1 MSPDFVSKKLLNLI
15 NKQVQRS
22 LSAFRQIL
30 TKYWGY
36 GAFRPLQEEII
47 QSVDQGKDTLGL
59 MPTGGGK
66 SVTYQVYSLSKP
78 GICLVI
84 TPLIALMKDQVENLN
99 QRGIKALAIYSG
111 MTAQEIKIAM
121 DHAAWGDYKFLYL
134 SPERIATERFRE
146 RITQLDVNL
155 IAVDEAHCISQWGYD
170 FRPSYLRIAELRDLL
185 PDVPV
190 LAVTATATEK
200 VIDDIQEQLK
210 FKRKNV
216 LRTSYYRSNLV
227 YLVRNE
233 EDKVNYLV
241 KAVQKAKGTGIV
253 YVKSRKL
260 TREISDL
267 LRKNGVSADFYHA
280 GLPYKIRSAKQ
291 EAWKSGKCRVIVSTN
306 AFGMGIDKADVRF
319 VIHLEAPDSV
329 EAYFQEAGRAGRDGK
344 PAWSVLLYNNSDKV
358 KLERNVVKE
367 FPELD
372 VIKRIY
378 EAICN
383 FYQLAVG
390 FGKDQ
395 SFEFSMGAFASSFS
409 FQITAVYNSLK
420 ILQREGYLE
429 LTDELDNP
437 SKVYFQVDRDDLY
450 KFQVANAEFDGFIKL
465 LLRSYTGLF
474 TNYVSIDEELMA
486 KRANVSLDLV
496 YQFLTRLRTQRVIDY
511 IPQKKTP
518 FIIFVK
524 ERIDLDRLKISK
536 ENYEDRKRDYIRRI
550 DAVVHYASSGHK
562 CRSQLL
568 LQYFGETESVRCG
581 KCDVCME
588 RNELNVSKYE
598 FDTLGEQIK
607 KALLEPCFYEEL
619 LAKIEG
625 KSDNVVKVV
634 RWLLENEKIVYR
646 VDNRMEWRK

>member
-1 MSPDFVSKKLLNLI
+1 MNEFT
-15 NKQVQRS
+15 
-22 LSAFRQIL
+22 QIL
-30 TKYWGY
+30 TRYWGY
-36 GAFRPLQEEII
+36 AAFRPLQEEII
-47 QSVDQGKDTLGL
+47 RSVAQGKDTLGL

-78 GICLVI
+78 GLCLVI

-111 MTAQEIKIAM
+111 MSSQEIKIAL
-121 DHAAWGDYKFLYL
+121 DNAAWGDYKFLYL

-146 RITQLDVNL
+146 KIHQLDVNL

-170 FRPSYLRIAELRDLL
+170 FRPSYLKIAELRELL
-185 PDVPV
+185 PDIPV
-190 LAVTATATEK
+190 LAVTATATSR
-200 VIDDIQEQLK
+200 VIDDIQEQLR
-210 FKRKNV
+210 FRTKNV
-216 LRTSYYRSNLV
+216 LRTSYFRSNLV
-227 YLVRNE
+227 YLVRHE
-233 EDKVNYLV
+233 EDKLNYLLRS
-241 KAVQKAKGTGIV
+241 VQKVKGTGIV
-253 YVKSRKL
+253 YVKSRKQ

-267 LRKNGVSADFYHA
+267 LRKNKISADYYHA
-280 GLPYKIRSAKQ
+280 GLPTNIRSKKQ
-291 EAWKSGKCRVIVSTN
+291 ESWKNGSCRVIVSTN

-344 PAWSVLLYNNSDKV
+344 TAWSVLLYNNSDKTRLQ
-358 KLERNVVKE
+358 KNVDKS
-367 FPELD
+367 FPEPD

-390 FGKDQ
+390 FGKNQ
-395 SFEFSMGAFASSFS
+395 SFEFNMGTFASNFS

-420 ILQREGYLE
+420 ILQREAYLE

-474 TNYVSIDEELMA
+474 TNYVAIDEALMA
-486 KRANVSLDLV
+486 KRANVSTELV
-496 YQFLTRLRTQRVIDY
+496 VEYLKRLRTQKIIDY
-511 IPQKKTP
+511 IPRKKTP
-518 FIIFVK
+518 YLIFTK
-524 ERIDLDRLKISK
+524 ERIELDRLRITK
-536 ENYEDRKRDYIRRI
+536 ENYSDRKRDYLDRV
-550 DAVVHYASSGHK
+550 DAVIHYASSGHK

-568 LQYFGETESVRCG
+568 LQYFGEAESVRCG
-581 KCDVCME
+581 KCDVCLE

-598 FDTLGEQIK
+598 FDTISEQIK
-607 KALLEPCFYEEL
+607 KVLLEPCFYEEL
-619 LAKIEG
+619 LSQIDG
-625 KSDNVVKVV
+625 KSENVVKIV
-634 RWLLENEKIVYR
+634 RWLLENEKIIYR
-646 VDNRMEWRK
+646 VDNRMEWNRMKGK

>member
-1 MSPDFVSKKLLNLI
+1 MRQFT
-15 NKQVQRS
+15 
-22 LSAFRQIL
+22 QIL

-36 GAFRPLQEEII
+36 VAFRPLQEEII
-47 QSVDQGKDTLGL
+47 RSVDQGKDTLGL

-111 MTAQEIKIAM
+111 MSSQEIRIAM
-121 DHAAWGDYKFLYL
+121 DNAVWGDYKFLYL

-146 RITQLDVNL
+146 RVGKLDVNL

-185 PDVPV
+185 PNVPV
-190 LAVTATATEK
+190 LAVTATATPQ

-210 FKRKNV
+210 FRKKNV

-241 KAVQKAKGTGIV
+241 RAVQKAKGTGIV

-267 LRKNGVSADFYHA
+267 LRKNDVSADYYHA
-280 GLPYKIRSAKQ
+280 GLPSKIRSAKQ
-291 EAWKSGKCRVIVSTN
+291 EAWKNGKCRVIVSTN

-344 PAWSVLLYNNSDKV
+344 PAWSVLLYNNSDRV
-358 KLERNVVKE
+358 RLERNVVKE
-367 FPELD
+367 FPEPD

-395 SFEFSMGAFASSFS
+395 SFEFSMASFASSFS

-450 KFQVANAEFDGFIKL
+450 KFQVANASFDGFIKL

-474 TNYVSIDEELMA
+474 TNYVSVDEELLA
-486 KRANVSLDLV
+486 KRANVHPDLV
-496 YQFLTRLRTQRVIDY
+496 YEYLTRLRTQKIIDY

-518 FIIFVK
+518 FVIFTR
-524 ERIDLDRLKISK
+524 ERIDLDRLKISR
-536 ENYEDRKRDYIRRI
+536 ENYDDRKRDYIRRI

-581 KCDVCME
+581 KCDVCLE

-598 FDTLGEQIK
+598 FDSLCEQIK
-607 KALLEPCFYEEL
+607 KVLIEPCFYEEL
-619 LAKIEG
+619 LAQITG
-625 KSDNVVKVV
+625 KAENTVKVV

-646 VDNRMEWRK
+646 VDNRMEWRKG

>member
-1 MSPDFVSKKLLNLI
+1 MSEFK
-15 NKQVQRS
+15 
-22 LSAFRQIL
+22 QIL

-36 GAFRPLQEEII
+36 AAFRPIQEEII
-47 QSVDQGKDTLGL
+47 QSVSEGKDTLGL

-111 MTAQEIKIAM
+111 MNNQEIKIAM
-121 DHAAWGDYKFLYL
+121 DHAAWGNYKFLYL
-134 SPERIATERFRE
+134 SPERTATERFRE
-146 RITQLDVNL
+146 RIGQFDVNL

-170 FRPSYLRIAELRDLL
+170 FRPSYLRIAELRELL
-185 PDVPV
+185 PNVPV
-190 LAVTATATEK
+190 LAVTATATPR
-200 VIDDIQEQLK
+200 VVDDIQDQLK
-210 FKRKNV
+210 FSKKNV
-216 LRTSYYRSNLV
+216 IRTSYYRSNLI

-260 TREISDL
+260 AREISEL
-267 LRKNGVSADFYHA
+267 LRKNQILSDYYHA
-280 GLPYKIRSAKQ
+280 GLNSKVRSARQ
-291 EAWKSGKCRVIVSTN
+291 EAWMNGKCRVIVSTN
-306 AFGMGIDKADVRF
+306 AFGMGIDKSDVRF

-329 EAYFQEAGRAGRDGK
+329 EAYFQEAGRGGRDGK
-344 PAWSVLLYNNSDKV
+344 TAWSVLLYNNSDKIRLQ
-358 KLERNVVKE
+358 KNVDKS
-367 FPELD
+367 FPEPE

-395 SFEFSMGAFASSFS
+395 SFEFSMASFASSFS

-429 LTDELDNP
+429 LTDELDHP

-474 TNYVSIDEELMA
+474 TNYVAVDEQLLAQRASISSE
-486 KRANVSLDLV
+486 LV
-496 YQFLTRLRTQRVIDY
+496 YQFLSKLRVQKVIDY

-518 FIIFVK
+518 FIIFTK
-524 ERIDLDRLKISK
+524 ERIDVDRLKITK
-536 ENYEDRKRDYIRRI
+536 ENYTDRKRDYMQRI
-550 DAVVHYASSGHK
+550 DAMIHYASSGHK

-598 FDTLGEQIK
+598 FDTISEQIK
-607 KALLEPCFYEEL
+607 KLLLEPRFYEEL
-619 LAKIEG
+619 LAHIEG
-625 KSDNVVKVV
+625 KRENAVKVV
-634 RWLLENEKIVYR
+634 RWLLENEKIIYR
-646 VDNRMEWRK
+646 VDNRMEWQKG

>member
-1 MSPDFVSKKLLNLI
+1 MSN
-15 NKQVQRS
+15 QVNQ
-22 LSAFRQIL
+22 FTQIL

-36 GAFRPLQEEII
+36 ASFRPLQEEII
-47 QSVDQGKDTLGL
+47 RSVDQGKDTLGL

-84 TPLIALMKDQVENLN
+84 TPLIALMRDQVENLN

-111 MTAQEIKIAM
+111 MSSQEIKIAM
-121 DHAAWGDYKFLYL
+121 DNAVWGDYKFLYL

-146 RITQLDVNL
+146 RINKLDVNL

-190 LAVTATATEK
+190 LAVTATATSQ

-210 FKRKNV
+210 FRKKNV

-241 KAVQKAKGTGIV
+241 RAVQKAKGTGIV

-267 LRKNGVSADFYHA
+267 LRKNDVSADYYHA
-280 GLPYKIRSAKQ
+280 GLTSSVRSAKQ
-291 EAWKSGKCRVIVSTN
+291 EAWKNGKCRVIVSTN
-306 AFGMGIDKADVRF
+306 AFGMGIDKSDVRF

-344 PAWSVLLYNNSDKV
+344 PAWSVLLYNNADKV
-358 KLERNVVKE
+358 RLERNVDKE
-367 FPELD
+367 FPEPD
-372 VIKRIY
+372 VIRRVY
-378 EAICN
+378 EAVCN
-383 FYQLAVG
+383 FFQIAVG
-390 FGKDQ
+390 SGKDQ
-395 SFEFSMGAFASSFS
+395 SFEFSMATFASNFS
-409 FQITAVYNSLK
+409 MQITAVYNSLK

-437 SKVYFQVDRDDLY
+437 SKVYFMVDRDDLY
-450 KFQVANAEFDGFIKL
+450 KFQVANASFDGFIKL

-474 TNYVSIDEELMA
+474 TNYVAIDEELLA
-486 KRANVSLDLV
+486 KRANVNPDLV
-496 YQFLTRLRTQRVIDY
+496 YEYLIRLRTQKIIDY
-511 IPQKKTP
+511 IPQKKAP
-518 FIIFVK
+518 YIIFTK
-524 ERIDLDRLKISK
+524 ERIHPDRLKITR
-536 ENYEDRKRDYIRRI
+536 ENYDDRKLEYIRRV
-550 DAVVHYASSGHK
+550 DAVVHYVSSNHK

-588 RNELNVSKYE
+588 RNELNLSKYE
-598 FDTLGEQIK
+598 FDVLCEQIK
-607 KALLEPCFYEEL
+607 KGLLEPCFYEEL
-619 LAKIEG
+619 LNRIEG
-625 KSDNVVKVV
+625 KPENAVKVV

-646 VDNRMEWRK
+646 VDNRMEWRKG

>member
-1 MSPDFVSKKLLNLI
+1 MNEFN
-15 NKQVQRS
+15 
-22 LSAFRQIL
+22 QIL

-36 GAFRPLQEEII
+36 PEFRPLQEEII
-47 QSVDQGKDTLGL
+47 QSVAKGKDTLGL

-66 SVTYQVYSLSKP
+66 SVTYQVYSLSRP

-84 TPLIALMKDQVENLN
+84 TPLIALMKDQVENLK

-111 MTAQEIKIAM
+111 MTSMEIKIAL
-121 DHAAWGDYKFLYL
+121 DNAAWGSYKFLYL

-146 RITQLDVNL
+146 KIHQLDVNL

-170 FRPSYLRIAELRDLL
+170 FRPSYLKIAELRDLL

-190 LAVTATATEK
+190 LAVTATATSQ
-200 VIDDIQEQLK
+200 VIEDIQEQLK
-210 FKRKNV
+210 FKTKNV

-233 EDKVNYLV
+233 EDKVNYLLR
-241 KAVQKAKGTGIV
+241 AVQKAKGTGIV
-253 YVKSRKL
+253 YVKSRKQ

-267 LRKNGVSADFYHA
+267 LRKNKVSADFYHA
-280 GLPYKIRSAKQ
+280 GLSSKIRSTKQ
-291 EAWKSGKCRVIVSTN
+291 EAWKSGNCRVIVSTN

-344 PAWSVLLYNNSDKV
+344 QAWSVLLYNNSDKIRLQ
-358 KLERNVVKE
+358 KNVSKS
-367 FPELD
+367 FPEPD

-378 EAICN
+378 EAVCN
-383 FYQLAVG
+383 FYQIAVG
-390 FGKDQ
+390 FGKNQ
-395 SFEFSMGAFASSFS
+395 SFEFNLGTFASKFS

-420 ILQREGYLE
+420 ILQREAYLE

-474 TNYVSIDEELMA
+474 TNYVAIDEQLMA
-486 KRANVSLDLV
+486 KRASVDPELV
-496 YQFLTRLRTQRVIDY
+496 HQYLIRLRTQKVIDY

-518 FIIFVK
+518 YLIFTR
-524 ERIDLDRLKISK
+524 ERVAPERMKITK
-536 ENYEDRKRDYIRRI
+536 ENYTDRKNDYLKRV
-550 DAVVHYASSGHK
+550 DAVIHYASSGHK
-562 CRSQLL
+562 CRSQQL

-581 KCDVCME
+581 KCDACME

-598 FDTLGEQIK
+598 FDKITEQIK
-607 KALLEPCFYEEL
+607 KILLEPCFYEQL
-619 LAKIEG
+619 LMRLEGETEHAVKII
-625 KSDNVVKVV
+625 
-634 RWLLENEKIVYR
+634 RWLLENEKIIYR
-646 VDNRMEWRK
+646 VDNRMEWSRIKEK

>member
-1 MSPDFVSKKLLNLI
+1 MSEFT
-15 NKQVQRS
+15 
-22 LSAFRQIL
+22 QIL

-36 GAFRPLQEEII
+36 AAFRPLQEEII
-47 QSVDQGKDTLGL
+47 ESVASGKDTLGL

-99 QRGIKALAIYSG
+99 ERGIKALAIYSG
-111 MTAQEIKIAM
+111 MSAQEIKIAM
-121 DHAAWGDYKFLYL
+121 DHAAWGNYKFLYL
-134 SPERIATERFRE
+134 SPERISTERFKE
-146 RITQLDVNL
+146 RINQLDVNL

-170 FRPSYLRIAELRDLL
+170 FRPSYIKIAELRDLL

-190 LAVTATATEK
+190 LAVTATATAQ

-210 FKRKNV
+210 FKTKNV
-216 LRTSYYRSNLV
+216 LRTSYYRSNLI

-253 YVKSRKL
+253 YVRSRKQ

-267 LRKNGVSADFYHA
+267 FKKNKISADYYHA
-280 GLPYKIRSAKQ
+280 GLSSKVRSERQ
-291 EAWKSGKCRVIVSTN
+291 ENWKSGRCRVIVSTN

-319 VIHLEAPDSV
+319 VIHLETPDSV
-329 EAYFQEAGRAGRDGK
+329 EAYFQEAGRGGRDGK
-344 PAWSVLLYNNSDKV
+344 TAYSVLLFNNSDKL
-358 KLERNVVKE
+358 KLQKNVAKS
-367 FPELD
+367 FPEPD
-372 VIKRIY
+372 VIRRIY

-383 FYQLAVG
+383 FFQVAVG

-395 SFEFSMGAFASSFS
+395 IFEFSMGMFASKFS
-409 FQITAVYNSLK
+409 LQITEVYNSLK

-437 SKVYFQVDRDDLY
+437 SKVYFQVNRDDLY
-450 KFQVANAEFDGFIKL
+450 KFQVANSDFDGFVKL

-474 TNYVSIDEELMA
+474 TNYVSIDEQLLA
-486 KRANVSLDLV
+486 KRANISHELV
-496 YQFLTRLRTQRVIDY
+496 YQFLTRLRTQKVIDY

-518 FIIFVK
+518 FIIFAK
-524 ERIDLDRLKISK
+524 ERIDSERIKISK
-536 ENYEDRKRDYIRRI
+536 ENYEDRKRDYLNRI
-550 DAVVHYASSGHK
+550 EAMIHYASSGHK

-581 KCDVCME
+581 KCDVCMA

-598 FDTLGEQIK
+598 FDNISEQIK
-607 KALLEPCFYEEL
+607 KVMLEPRFYEEL
-619 LAKIEG
+619 LTRIDGNA
-625 KSDNVVKVV
+625 DNVVKIV

-646 VDNRMEWRK
+646 VDNRMEWRKG

>member
-1 MSPDFVSKKLLNLI
+1 MNQFT
-15 NKQVQRS
+15 
-22 LSAFRQIL
+22 QIL

-36 GAFRPLQEEII
+36 ASFRPLQEEII
-47 QSVDQGKDTLGL
+47 RSVDQGKDTLGL

-84 TPLIALMKDQVENLN
+84 TPLIALMRDQVENLN

-111 MTAQEIKIAM
+111 MSSQEIKIAM
-121 DHAAWGDYKFLYL
+121 DNAVWGDYKFLYL
-134 SPERIATERFRE
+134 SPERIATDRFRE
-146 RITQLDVNL
+146 RINKLDVNL

-190 LAVTATATEK
+190 LAVTATATPQ
-200 VIDDIQEQLK
+200 VIDDIQEQLR
-210 FKRKNV
+210 FRKKNA

-233 EDKVNYLV
+233 EDKVNYLIR
-241 KAVQKAKGTGIV
+241 AVQKAKGTGIV

-267 LRKNGVSADFYHA
+267 LRKNDVSADYYHA
-280 GLPYKIRSAKQ
+280 GLSSKIRSVKQ
-291 EAWKSGKCRVIVSTN
+291 EEWKNGKCRVIVSTN
-306 AFGMGIDKADVRF
+306 AFGMGIDKSDVRF

-344 PAWSVLLYNNSDKV
+344 PAWSVLLYNNGDKV
-358 KLERNVVKE
+358 RLERNVDKE
-367 FPELD
+367 FPEPD
-372 VIKRIY
+372 VIRRVY

-383 FYQLAVG
+383 FFQIAVG
-390 FGKDQ
+390 SGKDQ
-395 SFEFSMGAFASSFS
+395 SLEFSMATFASNFS
-409 FQITAVYNSLK
+409 MQITEVYNSLK

-437 SKVYFQVDRDDLY
+437 SKVYFMVDRDDLY
-450 KFQVANAEFDGFIKL
+450 KFQVANAGFDGFIKL

-474 TNYVSIDEELMA
+474 TNYVSIDEDLLA
-486 KRANVSLDLV
+486 KRACVKPELV
-496 YQFLTRLRTQRVIDY
+496 YEYLVRLRTQKIIDY
-511 IPQKKTP
+511 IPQKRAP
-518 FIIFVK
+518 YIIFTK
-524 ERIDLDRLKISK
+524 ERVHPDRLKITR
-536 ENYEDRKRDYIRRI
+536 ENYDDRKRDYIKRI
-550 DAVVHYASSGHK
+550 DAVIHYVSSGHK

-588 RNELNVSKYE
+588 RNELNLSKYE
-598 FDTLGEQIK
+598 FDVLCEQIK
-607 KALLEPCFYEEL
+607 KGLLEPCFYEEL
-619 LAKIEG
+619 LNRIEG
-625 KSDNVVKVV
+625 KPENAVKVV

-646 VDNRMEWRK
+646 VDNRMEWRKG

>member
-1 MSPDFVSKKLLNLI
+1 
-15 NKQVQRS
+15 
-22 LSAFRQIL
+22 LSEFKQIL

-36 GAFRPLQEEII
+36 AAFRPIQEEII
-47 QSVDQGKDTLGL
+47 QSVAQGRDTLGL

-111 MTAQEIKIAM
+111 MSNLEIKVAM
-121 DHAAWGDYKFLYL
+121 DHAAWGNYKFLYL

-146 RITQLDVNL
+146 RIGQFDVNL

-185 PDVPV
+185 PNVPV
-190 LAVTATATEK
+190 LAVTATATPR
-200 VIDDIQEQLK
+200 VVDDIQEQLK
-210 FKRKNV
+210 FSKKNV
-216 LRTSYYRSNLV
+216 IRTSYYRSNLI

-233 EDKVNYLV
+233 EDKINYLV

-260 TREISDL
+260 AREISEL
-267 LRKNGVSADFYHA
+267 LRKNQISADYYHA
-280 GLPYKIRSAKQ
+280 GLSSKIRSARQ
-291 EAWKSGKCRVIVSTN
+291 EAWMNGKCRVIVSTN
-306 AFGMGIDKADVRF
+306 AFGMGIDKSDVRF

-329 EAYFQEAGRAGRDGK
+329 EAYFQEAGRGGRDGK
-344 PAWSVLLYNNSDKV
+344 TAWSVLLYNNSDKIRLH
-358 KLERNVVKE
+358 KNVDKS
-367 FPELD
+367 FPEPE

-395 SFEFSMGAFASSFS
+395 SFEFSMASFASSFS
-409 FQITAVYNSLK
+409 FQITTVYNSLK

-429 LTDELDNP
+429 LTDDLDHP

-450 KFQVANAEFDGFIKL
+450 KFQVANVEFDGFIKL

-474 TNYVSIDEELMA
+474 TNYVAIDEQLMA
-486 KRANVSLDLV
+486 QRASISPELV
-496 YQFLTRLRTQRVIDY
+496 YQFLCKLRAQKVIDY

-518 FIIFVK
+518 FIIFTK
-524 ERIDLDRLKISK
+524 ERIDVDRLKITK
-536 ENYEDRKRDYIRRI
+536 ENYTDRKRDYMQRI
-550 DAVVHYASSGHK
+550 DSMIHYASSGHK

-598 FDTLGEQIK
+598 FDTISEQVK
-607 KALLEPCFYEEL
+607 KQLQEPCFYEEL
-619 LAKIEG
+619 IARIDGKPENAVKI
-625 KSDNVVKVV
+625 V

-646 VDNRMEWRK
+646 VDNRMEWQKG

>member
-1 MSPDFVSKKLLNLI
+1 
-15 NKQVQRS
+15 
-22 LSAFRQIL
+22 LSEFKQIL

-36 GAFRPLQEEII
+36 ASFRPLQEEII
-47 QSVDQGKDTLGL
+47 QSVDQGFDTLGL

-78 GICLVI
+78 GVCLVI

-99 QRGIKALAIYSG
+99 HRGIKALAIYSG
-111 MTAQEIKIAM
+111 MSSQEIKIAM
-121 DHAAWGDYKFLYL
+121 DNAVWGDYKFLYL
-134 SPERIATERFRE
+134 SPERIATDRFRE
-146 RITQLDVNL
+146 RVGQLDVNL

-185 PDVPV
+185 PNAPV
-190 LAVTATATEK
+190 LAVTATATSQ
-200 VIDDIQEQLK
+200 VIGDIQEQLK
-210 FKRKNV
+210 FKKKNT

-233 EDKVNYLV
+233 EDKINYLV
-241 KAVQKAKGTGIV
+241 KAVLKAKGTGIV

-260 TREISDL
+260 TREVSDL
-267 LRKNGVSADFYHA
+267 LQKNKISADYYHA
-280 GLPYKIRSAKQ
+280 GLTSKIRSAKQ
-291 EAWKSGKCRVIVSTN
+291 DAWKNGKCRVIVSTN

-344 PAWSVLLYNNSDKV
+344 TAWSVLLYNNSDKI
-358 KLERNVVKE
+358 KLERNVIKA
-367 FPELD
+367 FPEPD

-395 SFEFSMGAFASSFS
+395 SFEFSMASFASSFS
-409 FQITAVYNSLK
+409 LQITTVYNSLK

-450 KFQVANAEFDGFIKL
+450 KFQVANAGFDGFVKL

-474 TNYVSIDEELMA
+474 TNYVAIDEQLLS
-486 KRANVSLDLV
+486 KRANITPEMV
-496 YQFLTRLRTQRVIDY
+496 YEFLCKLRAQKVIDY

-518 FIIFVK
+518 FIIFAK
-524 ERIDLDRLKISK
+524 ERIDVERLKITK
-536 ENYEDRKRDYIRRI
+536 ENYTDRKRDYLQRI
-550 DAVVHYASSGHK
+550 EAMIHYAASGHK

-581 KCDVCME
+581 KCDVCLE
-588 RNELNVSKYE
+588 RNELNISKYE
-598 FDTLGEQIK
+598 FDTVSEQIK
-607 KALLEPCFYEEL
+607 KVLTVSCFYEEL
-619 LAKIEG
+619 LARIEG
-625 KSDNVVKVV
+625 KPENVVKII

>member
-1 MSPDFVSKKLLNLI
+1 MSQFT
-15 NKQVQRS
+15 
-22 LSAFRQIL
+22 QIL

-36 GAFRPLQEEII
+36 SAFRPLQEEII
-47 QSVDQGKDTLGL
+47 QSVASGNDTLGL

-111 MTAQEIKIAM
+111 MSPQEIKIAM
-121 DHAAWGDYKFLYL
+121 DNAVWGDYKFLYL

-146 RITQLDVNL
+146 RIGKLDVNL

-190 LAVTATATEK
+190 LAVTATATAQ
-200 VIDDIQEQLK
+200 VIDDIQDQLK
-210 FKRKNV
+210 FNKKNV
-216 LRTSYYRSNLV
+216 LKTSYYRSNLV

-267 LRKNGVSADFYHA
+267 LKKNGISADYYHA
-280 GLPYKIRSAKQ
+280 GLPSKIRSVKQ
-291 EAWKSGKCRVIVSTN
+291 EAWKGGRNRVIVSTN
-306 AFGMGIDKADVRF
+306 AFGMGIDKSDVRF

-344 PAWSVLLYNNSDKV
+344 TAWSVLLYNNSDKV

-367 FPELD
+367 FPEPD

-383 FYQLAVG
+383 FYQLAIG
-390 FGKDQ
+390 FGRNQ
-395 SFEFSMGAFASSFS
+395 SFEFSMASFASSFS
-409 FQITAVYNSLK
+409 FQITTVYSALK

-437 SKVYFQVDRDDLY
+437 SKVYFQVERDDLY
-450 KFQVANAEFDGFIKL
+450 KFQVANAGFDGFIKL

-474 TNYVSIDEELMA
+474 TNYVAIDEQLMA
-486 KRANVSLDLV
+486 KRANVSPDLV
-496 YQFLTRLRTQRVIDY
+496 YQFLTRLRSLKIIDY

-518 FIIFVK
+518 FVIFTR
-524 ERIDLDRLKISK
+524 ERIDPDRMKISK
-536 ENYEDRKRDYIRRI
+536 ENYEDRKLDYMRRI
-550 DAVVHYASSGHK
+550 DAVIHYASSGHK

-568 LQYFGETESVRCG
+568 LQYFGENESVRCG
-581 KCDVCME
+581 KCDVCLA

-598 FDTLGEQIK
+598 FDTISEQVK
-607 KALLEPCFYEEL
+607 KILTEPCFYEEL
-619 LAKIEG
+619 LAKTGG
-625 KSDNVVKVV
+625 KTEDVVKIV

-646 VDNRMEWRK
+646 VDNRMEWRKS

>member
-1 MSPDFVSKKLLNLI
+1 MSEFK
-15 NKQVQRS
+15 
-22 LSAFRQIL
+22 QIL

-36 GAFRPLQEEII
+36 ASFRPLQEEII
-47 QSVDQGKDTLGL
+47 QSVEEGRDTLGL

-66 SVTYQVYSLSKP
+66 SITYQVYSLSKP

-111 MTAQEIKIAM
+111 MSSQEIKIAM
-121 DHAAWGDYKFLYL
+121 DNAVWGDYKFLYL
-134 SPERIATERFRE
+134 SPERIANERFRE
-146 RITQLDVNL
+146 RVGQLDVNL

-185 PDVPV
+185 PNAPV
-190 LAVTATATEK
+190 LAVTATATSQ

-210 FKRKNV
+210 FKKKNT

-233 EDKVNYLV
+233 EDKINYLV
-241 KAVQKAKGTGIV
+241 KAVLKAKGTGII

-260 TREISDL
+260 TREVSDL
-267 LRKNGVSADFYHA
+267 LQKNKISADYYHA
-280 GLPYKIRSAKQ
+280 GLTSKIRSAKQ
-291 EAWKSGKCRVIVSTN
+291 DAWKNGKCRVIVSTN

-344 PAWSVLLYNNSDKV
+344 TAWSVLLYNNSDKI
-358 KLERNVVKE
+358 KLEKNVIKA
-367 FPELD
+367 FPEPD

-395 SFEFSMGAFASSFS
+395 SFEFSMASFASSFS
-409 FQITAVYNSLK
+409 LQITTVYNSLK

-450 KFQVANAEFDGFIKL
+450 KFQVANAGFDGFVKL

-474 TNYVSIDEELMA
+474 TNYVAIDEQLLA
-486 KRANVSLDLV
+486 KRANITPEMV
-496 YQFLTRLRTQRVIDY
+496 YEFLCKLRAQKVIDY

-518 FIIFVK
+518 FIIFAK
-524 ERIDLDRLKISK
+524 ERIDVERLKITK
-536 ENYEDRKRDYIRRI
+536 ENYTDRKRDYLQRI
-550 DAVVHYASSGHK
+550 EAMIHYAASGHK

-581 KCDVCME
+581 KCDVCLE
-588 RNELNVSKYE
+588 RNELNISKYE
-598 FDTLGEQIK
+598 FDTVSEQIK
-607 KALLEPCFYEEL
+607 KVLTVSCFYEEL
-619 LAKIEG
+619 LARIEG
-625 KSDNVVKVV
+625 KPENVVKII

>member
-1 MSPDFVSKKLLNLI
+1 MSEFT
-15 NKQVQRS
+15 
-22 LSAFRQIL
+22 QIL

-36 GAFRPLQEEII
+36 AAFRPLQEEII
-47 QSVDQGKDTLGL
+47 ESVASGKDTLGL

-99 QRGIKALAIYSG
+99 ERGIKALAIYSG
-111 MTAQEIKIAM
+111 MSAQEIKIAM
-121 DHAAWGDYKFLYL
+121 DHAAWGNYKFLYL
-134 SPERIATERFRE
+134 SPERISTERFKE
-146 RITQLDVNL
+146 RINQLDVNL

-170 FRPSYLRIAELRDLL
+170 FRPSYIKIAELRDLL
-185 PDVPV
+185 PNVPV
-190 LAVTATATEK
+190 LAVTATATAQ

-210 FKRKNV
+210 FKTKNV
-216 LRTSYYRSNLV
+216 LRTSYYRSNLI

-233 EDKVNYLV
+233 EDKVNYLL
-241 KAVQKAKGTGIV
+241 KSVQKAKGTGIV
-253 YVKSRKL
+253 YVRSRKQ

-267 LRKNGVSADFYHA
+267 FRKNKISADYYHA
-280 GLPYKIRSAKQ
+280 GLSSKIRSERQ
-291 EAWKSGKCRVIVSTN
+291 ENWKSGKCRVIVSTN

-319 VIHLEAPDSV
+319 VIHLETPDSV
-329 EAYFQEAGRAGRDGK
+329 EAYFQEAGRGGRDGK
-344 PAWSVLLYNNSDKV
+344 TAYSVLLFNNSDKL
-358 KLERNVVKE
+358 KLQKNVAKS
-367 FPELD
+367 FPEPD
-372 VIKRIY
+372 VIRRIY

-383 FYQLAVG
+383 FFQVAVG

-395 SFEFSMGAFASSFS
+395 IFEFSMGMFASKFS
-409 FQITAVYNSLK
+409 LQITEVYNSLK

-437 SKVYFQVDRDDLY
+437 SKVYFQVNRDDLY
-450 KFQVANAEFDGFIKL
+450 KFQVANSDFDGFVKL

-474 TNYVSIDEELMA
+474 TNYVSIDEQLLA
-486 KRANVSLDLV
+486 KRANISSELV
-496 YQFLTRLRTQRVIDY
+496 YEFLTRLRTQKVIDY
-511 IPQKKTP
+511 IPQQKTP
-518 FIIFVK
+518 FIIFSK
-524 ERIDLDRLKISK
+524 ERIDPERIKISK
-536 ENYEDRKRDYIRRI
+536 ENYDDRKRDYLNRI
-550 DAVVHYASSGHK
+550 EAMIHYASSSHK

-581 KCDVCME
+581 KCDVCMA

-598 FDTLGEQIK
+598 FDNISEQIK
-607 KALLEPCFYEEL
+607 KVMVQPCFYEEL
-619 LAKIEG
+619 LQKIEG
-625 KSDNVVKVV
+625 NSDNVVKIV

>member
-1 MSPDFVSKKLLNLI
+1 MNEFN
-15 NKQVQRS
+15 
-22 LSAFRQIL
+22 QIL

-36 GAFRPLQEEII
+36 PEFRPLQEEII
-47 QSVDQGKDTLGL
+47 QSVAKGKDTLGL

-66 SVTYQVYSLSKP
+66 SVTYQVYSLSRP

-84 TPLIALMKDQVENLN
+84 TPLIALMKDQVENLK

-111 MTAQEIKIAM
+111 MTSMEIKIAL
-121 DHAAWGDYKFLYL
+121 DNAAWGSYKFLYL

-146 RITQLDVNL
+146 KIHQLDVNL

-170 FRPSYLRIAELRDLL
+170 FRPSYLKIAELRDLL

-190 LAVTATATEK
+190 LAVTATATSQ
-200 VIDDIQEQLK
+200 VIEDIQEQLK
-210 FKRKNV
+210 FKTKNV

-233 EDKVNYLV
+233 EDKVNYLLR
-241 KAVQKAKGTGIV
+241 AVQKAKGTGIV
-253 YVKSRKL
+253 YVKSRKQ

-267 LRKNGVSADFYHA
+267 LRKNKVSADFYHA
-280 GLPYKIRSAKQ
+280 GLSSKIRSTKQ
-291 EAWKSGKCRVIVSTN
+291 EAWKSGNCRVIVSTN

-344 PAWSVLLYNNSDKV
+344 QAWSVLLYNNSDKIRLQ
-358 KLERNVVKE
+358 KNVSKS
-367 FPELD
+367 FPEPD

-378 EAICN
+378 EAVCN
-383 FYQLAVG
+383 FYQIAVG
-390 FGKDQ
+390 FGKNQ
-395 SFEFSMGAFASSFS
+395 SFEFNLGTFASKFS

-420 ILQREGYLE
+420 ILQREAYLE

-474 TNYVSIDEELMA
+474 TNYVAIDEQLMA
-486 KRANVSLDLV
+486 KRASVDPELV
-496 YQFLTRLRTQRVIDY
+496 HQYLIRLRTQKVIDY

-518 FIIFVK
+518 YLIFTR
-524 ERIDLDRLKISK
+524 ERVAPERMKITK
-536 ENYEDRKRDYIRRI
+536 ENYTDRKNDYLKRV
-550 DAVVHYASSGHK
+550 DAVIHYASSGHK
-562 CRSQLL
+562 CRSQQL

-581 KCDVCME
+581 KCDACLE

-598 FDTLGEQIK
+598 FDKITEQIK
-607 KALLEPCFYEEL
+607 KILLEPCFYEQL
-619 LAKIEG
+619 LMRLEGETEHAVKII
-625 KSDNVVKVV
+625 
-634 RWLLENEKIVYR
+634 RWLLENEKIIYR
-646 VDNRMEWRK
+646 VDNRMEWSRIKEK

>member
-1 MSPDFVSKKLLNLI
+1 MEI
-15 NKQVQRS
+15 NQSVYP
-22 LSAFRQIL
+22 LSEFTQIL
-30 TKYWGY
+30 TRYWGY
-36 GAFRPLQEEII
+36 STFRPLQEEII
-47 QSVDQGKDTLGL
+47 ESVAQGRDTLGL

-66 SVTYQVYSLSKP
+66 SVTFQVYSLSKP

-111 MTAQEIKIAM
+111 MTAQEIKVAM
-121 DHAAWGDYKFLYL
+121 DHAAWGNYKFLYL
-134 SPERIATERFRE
+134 SPERIATDRFRE
-146 RITQLDVNL
+146 RINQLDVNL

-170 FRPSYLRIAELRDLL
+170 FRPSYLRIAELREML
-185 PDVPV
+185 PDVPL
-190 LAVTATATEK
+190 LAVTATATTQ

-210 FKRKNV
+210 FAKKNV
-216 LRTSYYRSNLV
+216 LRASYYRSNLV

-260 TREISDL
+260 TREISEL
-267 LRKNGVSADFYHA
+267 LQKNKISADYYHA
-280 GLPYKIRSAKQ
+280 GLTSKIRSARQ
-291 EAWKSGKCRVIVSTN
+291 EAWKNGSCRVIVSTN
-306 AFGMGIDKADVRF
+306 AFGMGIDKPDVRF
-319 VIHLEAPDSV
+319 VIHLEAPDSL

-344 PAWSVLLYNNSDKV
+344 TAWSVLLYNNSDKIRLQ
-358 KLERNVVKE
+358 KNVEKS
-367 FPELD
+367 FPEPD
-372 VIKRIY
+372 VIKRVY
-378 EAICN
+378 EALCN

-390 FGKDQ
+390 FGRDQ
-395 SFEFSMGAFASSFS
+395 SFEFNMGTFASGFS
-409 FQITAVYNSLK
+409 FQITTVYNSLK
-420 ILQREGYLE
+420 ILQREGFLE

-450 KFQVANAEFDGFIKL
+450 KFQVANSDFDGFIKL

-474 TNYVSIDEELMA
+474 TNYVAIDEQLMA
-486 KRANVSLDLV
+486 QRANVSPDLV
-496 YQFLTRLRTQRVIDY
+496 YQFLTRLRTLKIIDY

-518 FIIFVK
+518 FIIFTK
-524 ERIDLDRLKISK
+524 ERIDIDRVKISR
-536 ENYEDRKRDYIRRI
+536 ENYEDRKMDYIRRV
-550 DAVVHYASSGHK
+550 DAVIHYASSGHK

-568 LQYFGETESVRCG
+568 LQYFGEVESVRCG

-598 FDTLGEQIK
+598 FDTISDQIK
-607 KALLEPCFYEEL
+607 KTLLEPCFYEEL
-619 LAKIEG
+619 LARIDGKPENVLKII
-625 KSDNVVKVV
+625 

-646 VDNRMEWRK
+646 VDNRMEWRKG

>member
-1 MSPDFVSKKLLNLI
+1 MSEFT
-15 NKQVQRS
+15 
-22 LSAFRQIL
+22 QIL

-36 GAFRPLQEEII
+36 AAFRPLQEEII
-47 QSVDQGKDTLGL
+47 ESVANGKDTLGL

-111 MTAQEIKIAM
+111 MTSLEIKIAL
-121 DHAAWGDYKFLYL
+121 DNAAWGNYKFLYL
-134 SPERIATERFRE
+134 SPERISTERFRE
-146 RITQLDVNL
+146 RINQLDVNL

-170 FRPSYLRIAELRDLL
+170 FRPSYLRIAELRELL
-185 PDVPV
+185 PNVPV
-190 LAVTATATEK
+190 LAVTATATAR

-210 FKRKNV
+210 FKTKNV
-216 LRTSYYRSNLV
+216 LRTSYYRSNLI

-233 EDKVNYLV
+233 EDKVNYLL
-241 KAVQKAKGTGIV
+241 KAVIKAKGSGIV
-253 YVKSRKL
+253 YVRSRKQ

-267 LRKNGVSADFYHA
+267 FRKNQISADYYHA
-280 GLPYKIRSAKQ
+280 GLSSKIRSERQ
-291 EAWKSGKCRVIVSTN
+291 ESWKSGKCRVIVSTN

-319 VIHLEAPDSV
+319 VIHLETPDSV

-344 PAWSVLLYNNSDKV
+344 TAYSVLLFNNSDKQ
-358 KLERNVVKE
+358 KLQKNVDKS
-367 FPELD
+367 FPEPD
-372 VIKRIY
+372 VIRRIY
-378 EAICN
+378 EAISN

-395 SFEFSMGAFASSFS
+395 VFEFSMATFASKFS
-409 FQITAVYNSLK
+409 FQITEVYNSLK

-437 SKVYFQVDRDDLY
+437 SKVYFRVDRDDLY
-450 KFQVANAEFDGFIKL
+450 KFQVANSDFDGFIKL

-474 TNYVSIDEELMA
+474 TNYVAIDEQLLA
-486 KRANVSLDLV
+486 QRANVSPELV
-496 YQFLTRLRTQRVIDY
+496 YDFLCRLRTQKIIDF

-518 FIIFVK
+518 FVIFTK
-524 ERIDLDRLKISK
+524 ERIDIDRLKISR
-536 ENYEDRKRDYIRRI
+536 ENYDDRKRDYLERI
-550 DAVVHYASSGHK
+550 EAVIHYASSGHK

-581 KCDVCME
+581 KCDVCIE

-598 FDTLGEQIK
+598 FDTISEQIK
-607 KALLEPCFYEEL
+607 KVMVQPCFYEEL
-619 LAKIEG
+619 LSQIEG
-625 KSDNVVKVV
+625 KPDNVVKIV
-634 RWLLENEKIVYR
+634 RWLLENEKISYR
-646 VDNRMEWRK
+646 VDNRMEWRKG

>member
-1 MSPDFVSKKLLNLI
+1 MILYTTLSDF
-15 NKQVQRS
+15 Q
-22 LSAFRQIL
+22 QIL

-36 GAFRPLQEEII
+36 AAFRPLQEEII
-47 QSVDQGKDTLGL
+47 ESVASGKDTLGL

-84 TPLIALMKDQVENLN
+84 TPLIALMKDQVENLKE
-99 QRGIKALAIYSG
+99 RGIKALAIYSG
-111 MTAQEIKIAM
+111 MTMPEIKIAL
-121 DHAAWGDYKFLYL
+121 DNAAWGNYKFLYL
-134 SPERIATERFRE
+134 SPERISTERFKE
-146 RITQLDVNL
+146 RINQLDVNL

-170 FRPSYLRIAELRDLL
+170 FRPSYLKIAELRDLL

-190 LAVTATATEK
+190 LAVTATATTT

-210 FKRKNV
+210 FKKKNV
-216 LRTSYYRSNLV
+216 LRTSYYRSNLI

-253 YVKSRKL
+253 YVRSRKQ

-267 LRKNGVSADFYHA
+267 FRTNRISADYYHA
-280 GLPYKIRSAKQ
+280 GLSSKTRSERQ
-291 EAWKSGKCRVIVSTN
+291 ENWKSGKCRVIVSTN

-319 VIHLEAPDSV
+319 VIHLETPDSV
-329 EAYFQEAGRAGRDGK
+329 EAYFQEAGRGGRDGK
-344 PAWSVLLYNNSDKV
+344 KAYSVLLFNNSDKL
-358 KLERNVVKE
+358 KLQRNVAKS
-367 FPELD
+367 FPEPD

-383 FYQLAVG
+383 FYQVAVG

-395 SFEFSMGAFASSFS
+395 VFEFSMAVFASRFS
-409 FQITAVYNSLK
+409 LQITEVYNSLK

-437 SKVYFQVDRDDLY
+437 SKVYFKVDRDDLY
-450 KFQVANAEFDGFIKL
+450 KFQVANADFDGFIKL

-474 TNYVSIDEELMA
+474 TDYVQIDEKLLA
-486 KRANVSLDLV
+486 KRANVSPDLV
-496 YQFLTRLRTQRVIDY
+496 YQFLSRLRIQKIIDY

-518 FIIFVK
+518 FVIFSK
-524 ERIDLDRLKISK
+524 ERIDMERIKISK
-536 ENYEDRKRDYIRRI
+536 ENYQDRKRDYLNRI
-550 DAVVHYASSGHK
+550 EAMIHYASSGHK

-581 KCDVCME
+581 KCDVCLH
-588 RNELNVSKYE
+588 RNELNISTYE
-598 FDTLGEQIK
+598 FDIISAQVEKMLEQ
-607 KALLEPCFYEEL
+607 PCFYEEL
-619 LAKIEG
+619 LQQVEG
-625 KSDNVVKVV
+625 NPDNVVKIV
-634 RWLLENEKIVYR
+634 RWLLENEKISYR
-646 VDNRMEWRK
+646 VDNQMEWRK

>member
-1 MSPDFVSKKLLNLI
+1 
-15 NKQVQRS
+15 
-22 LSAFRQIL
+22 LSEFTQIL

-36 GAFRPLQEEII
+36 AAFRPLQEEII
-47 QSVDQGKDTLGL
+47 RSVDHGKDTLGL

-66 SVTYQVYSLSKP
+66 SVTYQVYSLSKS

-111 MTAQEIKIAM
+111 MSAQEIKIAL
-121 DHAAWGDYKFLYL
+121 DNAAWGNYKFLYL

-146 RITQLDVNL
+146 RIGQFDVNL

-185 PDVPV
+185 PNVPV
-190 LAVTATATEK
+190 LAVTATATPQ
-200 VIDDIQEQLK
+200 VVDDIQEQLK
-210 FKRKNV
+210 FPKKNV

-267 LRKNGVSADFYHA
+267 LKKNQVSADYYHA
-280 GLPYKIRSAKQ
+280 GLTSKVRSAKQ

-329 EAYFQEAGRAGRDGK
+329 EAYFQEAGRGGRDGK
-344 PAWSVLLYNNSDKV
+344 TAWSVLLYNNSDKIRLQ
-358 KLERNVVKE
+358 KNVDKS
-367 FPELD
+367 FPEPD

-395 SFEFSMGAFASSFS
+395 SFEFSMASFASSFS
-409 FQITAVYNSLK
+409 FQITTVYNSLK

-437 SKVYFQVDRDDLY
+437 SKVYFQIDRDDLY
-450 KFQVANAEFDGFIKL
+450 KFQVANAELDGFIKL

-474 TNYVSIDEELMA
+474 TNYVAVDEQLMA
-486 KRANVSLDLV
+486 QRANISPELV
-496 YQFLTRLRTQRVIDY
+496 YDFLCKLRAQKVIDY

-518 FIIFVK
+518 FIIFTK
-524 ERIDLDRLKISK
+524 ERIDVDRLKITK
-536 ENYEDRKRDYIRRI
+536 ENYTDRKRDYMQRI
-550 DAVVHYASSGHK
+550 DSMIHYASSGHK

-588 RNELNVSKYE
+588 RNELNLSKYE
-598 FDTLGEQIK
+598 FDTISEQIK
-607 KALLEPCFYEEL
+607 KLLFEPCFYEEL
-619 LAKIEG
+619 LARIDG
-625 KSDNVVKVV
+625 KPENAVKVV

>member
-1 MSPDFVSKKLLNLI
+1 MSEFK
-15 NKQVQRS
+15 
-22 LSAFRQIL
+22 QIL

-36 GAFRPLQEEII
+36 ASFRPLQEEII
-47 QSVDQGKDTLGL
+47 QSVEEGRDTLGL

-66 SVTYQVYSLSKP
+66 SITYQVYSLSKP

-99 QRGIKALAIYSG
+99 HRGIKALAIYSG
-111 MTAQEIKIAM
+111 MSSQEIKIAM
-121 DHAAWGDYKFLYL
+121 DNAVWGDYKFLYL
-134 SPERIATERFRE
+134 SPERIATDRFRE
-146 RITQLDVNL
+146 RVGQLDVNL

-185 PDVPV
+185 PNAPV
-190 LAVTATATEK
+190 LAVTATATSQ

-210 FKRKNV
+210 FKKKNT

-233 EDKVNYLV
+233 EDKINYLV
-241 KAVQKAKGTGIV
+241 KAVLKAKGTGIV

-260 TREISDL
+260 TREVSDL
-267 LRKNGVSADFYHA
+267 LQKNKISADYYHA
-280 GLPYKIRSAKQ
+280 GLTSKIRSAKQ
-291 EAWKSGKCRVIVSTN
+291 DAWKNGKCRVIVSTN

-344 PAWSVLLYNNSDKV
+344 TAWSVLLYNNSDKI
-358 KLERNVVKE
+358 KLERNVIKA
-367 FPELD
+367 FPEPD

-395 SFEFSMGAFASSFS
+395 SFEFSMASFASSFS
-409 FQITAVYNSLK
+409 LQITTVYNSLK

-450 KFQVANAEFDGFIKL
+450 KFQVANAGFDGFVKL

-474 TNYVSIDEELMA
+474 TNYVAIDEQLLA
-486 KRANVSLDLV
+486 KRANITPEMV
-496 YQFLTRLRTQRVIDY
+496 YEFLCKLRAQKVIDY

-518 FIIFVK
+518 FIIFAK
-524 ERIDLDRLKISK
+524 ERIDVERLKITK
-536 ENYEDRKRDYIRRI
+536 ENYTDRKRDYLQRI
-550 DAVVHYASSGHK
+550 EAMIHYAASGHK

-581 KCDVCME
+581 KCDVCLE
-588 RNELNVSKYE
+588 RNELNISKYE
-598 FDTLGEQIK
+598 FDTVSEQIK
-607 KALLEPCFYEEL
+607 KVLTVSCFYEEL
-619 LAKIEG
+619 LARIEG
-625 KSDNVVKVV
+625 KPENVVKII

>member
-1 MSPDFVSKKLLNLI
+1 
-15 NKQVQRS
+15 
-22 LSAFRQIL
+22 LSEFTQIL

-36 GAFRPLQEEII
+36 AAFRPLQEEII
-47 QSVDQGKDTLGL
+47 KSVASGKDTLGL

-99 QRGIKALAIYSG
+99 ERGIKALAIYSG
-111 MTAQEIKIAM
+111 MSSQEIKIAM
-121 DHAAWGDYKFLYL
+121 DNAAWGSYKFLYL
-134 SPERIATERFRE
+134 SPERISTERFRE
-146 RITQLDVNL
+146 RIKQLDVNL

-170 FRPSYLRIAELRDLL
+170 FRPSYLRIAELREML

-190 LAVTATATEK
+190 LAVTATATAQ

-210 FKRKNV
+210 FKTKNV
-216 LRTSYYRSNLV
+216 LRTSYYRSNLI

-253 YVKSRKL
+253 YVRSRKQ

-267 LRKNGVSADFYHA
+267 LRKNNISADYYHA
-280 GLPYKIRSAKQ
+280 GLSSRTRSERQ
-291 EAWKSGKCRVIVSTN
+291 LSWKSGKCRVIVSTN

-319 VIHLEAPDSV
+319 VIHLEMPDSV
-329 EAYFQEAGRAGRDGK
+329 EAYFQEAGRGGRDGK
-344 PAWSVLLYNNSDKV
+344 TAYSVLLFNNSDKV
-358 KLERNVVKE
+358 KLQKNVAKS
-367 FPELD
+367 FPEPD
-372 VIKRIY
+372 VIRRIY

-383 FYQLAVG
+383 FYQLAIG

-395 SFEFSMGAFASSFS
+395 VLEFSMAMFASKFS
-409 FQITAVYNSLK
+409 FQITEVYNSLR

-429 LTDELDNP
+429 LTDDLENP

-450 KFQVANAEFDGFIKL
+450 KFQVANSDFDGFIKL

-474 TNYVSIDEELMA
+474 TNYVSIDEQLLA
-486 KRANVSLDLV
+486 KRASISPELV
-496 YQFLTRLRTQRVIDY
+496 YDFLCRLRTQKIIDY

-518 FIIFVK
+518 FIIFTK
-524 ERIDLDRLKISK
+524 ERIDIDRVKISK
-536 ENYEDRKRDYIRRI
+536 ENYEDRKHDYLERI
-550 DAVVHYASSGHK
+550 EAMIHYASSVHK

-598 FDTLGEQIK
+598 FDNISEQIK
-607 KALLEPCFYEEL
+607 KVMVQPCFYEEL
-619 LAKIEG
+619 LQQIEG
-625 KSDNVVKVV
+625 KPDNVVKIV
-634 RWLLENEKIVYR
+634 RWLLENEKISYR
-646 VDNRMEWRK
+646 VDNRMEWRKG

>member
-1 MSPDFVSKKLLNLI
+1 MSE
-15 NKQVQRS
+15 
-22 LSAFRQIL
+22 FRQII

-36 GAFRPLQEEII
+36 PAFRPLQEEII
-47 QSVDQGKDTLGL
+47 ESVARGSDTLGL

-78 GICLVI
+78 GICLVV

-99 QRGIKALAIYSG
+99 RRGIKALAIYSG
-111 MTAQEIKIAM
+111 MTALEMKIAM
-121 DHAAWGDYKFLYL
+121 DNAAWGDYKFLYL

-146 RITQLDVNL
+146 RIQQLDVNL

-170 FRPSYLRIAELRDLL
+170 FRPSYLRIAELRNLL
-185 PDVPV
+185 PDIPV
-190 LAVTATATEK
+190 LAVTATATPR
-200 VIDDIQEQLK
+200 VVDDIQEQLK
-210 FKRKNV
+210 FRKKNV

-233 EDKVNYLV
+233 EDKINYLV
-241 KAVQKAKGTGIV
+241 QAVQKVAGTGIV
-253 YVKSRKL
+253 YVKSRKQ

-267 LRKNGVSADFYHA
+267 LQKNKVSADYYHA
-280 GLPYKIRSAKQ
+280 GLSSQIRSNRQ
-291 EAWKSGKCRVIVSTN
+291 EAWKEGRCRVIVSTN

-344 PAWSVLLYNNSDKV
+344 TAWSVLLYNNSDKIRLL
-358 KLERNVVKE
+358 KNVEKS
-367 FPELD
+367 FPEPD
-372 VIKRIY
+372 EIRRIY

-383 FYQLAVG
+383 FYQIAVG

-395 SFEFSMGAFASSFS
+395 SFEFNMGTFASNFS
-409 FQITAVYNSLK
+409 LQITTVYNSLK

-437 SKVYFQVDRDDLY
+437 SMVYFMVDRDDLY

-474 TNYVSIDEELMA
+474 TNYVPIDEQLMA
-486 KRANVSLDLV
+486 NRANVSPDLV
-496 YQFLTRLRTQRVIDY
+496 YQFLTRLRTLKIIDY
-511 IPQKKTP
+511 IPQKKAP
-518 FIIFVK
+518 YLIFTK
-524 ERIDLDRLKISK
+524 ERVDLARLKISR
-536 ENYEDRKRDYIRRI
+536 ENYADRKSDYLERVEAMI
-550 DAVVHYASSGHK
+550 HYASSTHK

-581 KCDVCME
+581 KCDVCQE
-588 RNELNVSKYE
+588 RNELNMSKYE
-598 FDTLGEQIK
+598 FDTISDQAK
-607 KALLEPCFYEEL
+607 KVLAEPCFYEEL
-619 LAKIEG
+619 LKRIEG
-625 KSDNVVKVV
+625 KPENVVKTI

-646 VDNRMEWRK
+646 VDNRMEWRKG

>member
-1 MSPDFVSKKLLNLI
+1 MTTFN
-15 NKQVQRS
+15 
-22 LSAFRQIL
+22 QIL

-47 QSVDQGKDTLGL
+47 RSVDQGKDTLGL

-66 SVTYQVYSLSKP
+66 SITYQVYSLSKP

-99 QRGIKALAIYSG
+99 QKGIKALAIYSG
-111 MTAQEIKIAM
+111 MNAMEMKIAM
-121 DHAAWGDYKFLYL
+121 DNAAWGDYKFLYL

-146 RITQLDVNL
+146 RISQLDVNL

-170 FRPSYLRIAELRDLL
+170 FRPSYLRIAELRSLL

-190 LAVTATATEK
+190 LAVTATATPQ
-200 VIDDIQEQLK
+200 VIDDIQEKLQFRK
-210 FKRKNV
+210 KNV

-233 EDKVNYLV
+233 EDKQNYLV
-241 KAVQKAKGTGIV
+241 KAVQKVKRTGIV

-260 TREISDL
+260 TKEICEL
-267 LRKNGVSADFYHA
+267 LTKNNVSADYYHA
-280 GLPYKIRSAKQ
+280 GLPHKLRMEKQ
-291 EAWKSGKCRVIVSTN
+291 DAWKTGRTRVIVSTN
-306 AFGMGIDKADVRF
+306 AFGMGIDKSDVRF

-358 KLERNVVKE
+358 RLERNVEKE
-367 FPELD
+367 FPEPD
-372 VIKRIY
+372 VIKRVY

-383 FYQLAVG
+383 FFQVAVG
-390 FGKDQ
+390 YGKDQ
-395 SFEFSMGAFASSFS
+395 SFEFSMATFASNFS
-409 FQITAVYNSLK
+409 MQITAVYNSLK

-429 LTDELDNP
+429 LTEELDNP
-437 SKVYFQVDRDDLY
+437 SKVYFQVGRDDLY
-450 KFQVANAEFDGFIKL
+450 KFQVANASFDGFIKL

-474 TNYVSIDEELMA
+474 TNYVAVDEELLA
-486 KRANVSLDLV
+486 KRANVSADLV
-496 YQFLTRLRTQRVIDY
+496 YDFLVRLRSQKIIDFIPKKKAPYVIFTRERV
-511 IPQKKTP
+511 
-518 FIIFVK
+518 
-524 ERIDLDRLKISK
+524 DLDRLKITR
-536 ENYEDRKRDYIRRI
+536 ENYDDRKRDYMRRI

-588 RNELNVSKYE
+588 RNDLNISKYE
-598 FDTLGEQIK
+598 FDTLCEQIK
-607 KALLEPCFYEEL
+607 RILLQPCFYEEL
-619 LAKIEG
+619 LSKIEG
-625 KSDNVVKVV
+625 KPENVVKVI

-646 VDNRMEWRK
+646 VDNRMEWQKG

>member
-1 MSPDFVSKKLLNLI
+1 
-15 NKQVQRS
+15 
-22 LSAFRQIL
+22 LSEFKQIL

-36 GAFRPLQEEII
+36 AAFRPLQEEII

-111 MTAQEIKIAM
+111 MTAQEIKVAM

-146 RITQLDVNL
+146 RINQLDVNL

-190 LAVTATATEK
+190 LAVTATATNQ

-267 LRKNGVSADFYHA
+267 LRKNEVSADYYHA
-280 GLPYKIRSAKQ
+280 GLPFKIRSAKQ

-358 KLERNVVKE
+358 KLERNVVKV
-367 FPELD
+367 FPEPD

-395 SFEFSMGAFASSFS
+395 SFEFSMASFASSFS

-486 KRANVSLDLV
+486 KRADVSPDLV
-496 YQFLTRLRTQRVIDY
+496 YQFLTRLRTMRVVDY

-518 FIIFVK
+518 FITFVK

-568 LQYFGETESVRCG
+568 LQYFDETESVRCG

-598 FDTLGEQIK
+598 FDALCDQIK

-619 LAKIEG
+619 LVKIEG
-625 KSDNVVKVV
+625 KADNVVKVV

-646 VDNRMEWRK
+646 VDNRMEWRKG

>member
-1 MSPDFVSKKLLNLI
+1 MSEFK
-15 NKQVQRS
+15 
-22 LSAFRQIL
+22 QIL

-36 GAFRPLQEEII
+36 ASFRPLQEEII
-47 QSVDQGKDTLGL
+47 QSVEEGRDTLGL

-66 SVTYQVYSLSKP
+66 SITYQVYSLSKP

-111 MTAQEIKIAM
+111 MSSQEIKIAM
-121 DHAAWGDYKFLYL
+121 DNAVWGDYKFLYL
-134 SPERIATERFRE
+134 SPERIATDRFRE
-146 RITQLDVNL
+146 RVGQLDVNL

-185 PDVPV
+185 PNAPV
-190 LAVTATATEK
+190 LAVTATATSQ

-210 FKRKNV
+210 FKKKNT

-233 EDKVNYLV
+233 EDKINYLV
-241 KAVQKAKGTGIV
+241 KAVLKAKGTGIV

-260 TREISDL
+260 TREVSDL
-267 LRKNGVSADFYHA
+267 LQKNKISADYYHA
-280 GLPYKIRSAKQ
+280 GLTSKIRSAKQ
-291 EAWKSGKCRVIVSTN
+291 DAWKNGKCRVIVSTN

-344 PAWSVLLYNNSDKV
+344 TAWSVLLYNNSDKI
-358 KLERNVVKE
+358 KLERNVIKA
-367 FPELD
+367 FPEPD

-395 SFEFSMGAFASSFS
+395 SFEFSMASFASSFS
-409 FQITAVYNSLK
+409 LQITTVYNSLK

-450 KFQVANAEFDGFIKL
+450 KFQVANAGFDGFVKL

-474 TNYVSIDEELMA
+474 TNYVAIDEQLLS
-486 KRANVSLDLV
+486 KRANITPEMV
-496 YQFLTRLRTQRVIDY
+496 YEFLCKLRAQKVIDY

-518 FIIFVK
+518 FIIFAK
-524 ERIDLDRLKISK
+524 ERIDVERLKITK
-536 ENYEDRKRDYIRRI
+536 ENYTDRKRDYLQRI
-550 DAVVHYASSGHK
+550 EAMIHYAASGHK

-581 KCDVCME
+581 KCDVCLE
-588 RNELNVSKYE
+588 RNELNISKYE
-598 FDTLGEQIK
+598 FDTVSEQIK
-607 KALLEPCFYEEL
+607 KVLTVSCFYEEL
-619 LAKIEG
+619 LARIEG
-625 KSDNVVKVV
+625 KPENVVKII

>member
-1 MSPDFVSKKLLNLI
+1 MSEFK
-15 NKQVQRS
+15 
-22 LSAFRQIL
+22 QIL

-36 GAFRPLQEEII
+36 ASFRPLQEEII
-47 QSVDQGKDTLGL
+47 QSVEEGRDTLGL

-66 SVTYQVYSLSKP
+66 SITYQVYSLSKP

-111 MTAQEIKIAM
+111 MSSQEIKIAM
-121 DHAAWGDYKFLYL
+121 DNAVWGDYKFLYL
-134 SPERIATERFRE
+134 SPERIATDRFRE
-146 RITQLDVNL
+146 RVGQLDVNL

-185 PDVPV
+185 PNAPV
-190 LAVTATATEK
+190 LAVTATATSQ

-210 FKRKNV
+210 FKKKNT

-233 EDKVNYLV
+233 EDKINYLV
-241 KAVQKAKGTGIV
+241 KAVLKAKGTGIV

-260 TREISDL
+260 TREVSDL
-267 LRKNGVSADFYHA
+267 LQKNKISADYYHA
-280 GLPYKIRSAKQ
+280 GLTSKIRSAKQ
-291 EAWKSGKCRVIVSTN
+291 DAWKNGKCRVIVSTN

-344 PAWSVLLYNNSDKV
+344 TAWSVLLYNNSDKI
-358 KLERNVVKE
+358 KLERNVIKA
-367 FPELD
+367 FPEPD

-395 SFEFSMGAFASSFS
+395 SFEFSMASFASSFS
-409 FQITAVYNSLK
+409 LQITTVYNSLK

-450 KFQVANAEFDGFIKL
+450 KFQVANAGFDGFVKL

-474 TNYVSIDEELMA
+474 TNYVAIDEQLLA
-486 KRANVSLDLV
+486 KRANITPEMV
-496 YQFLTRLRTQRVIDY
+496 YEFLCKLRAQKVIDY

-518 FIIFVK
+518 FIIFAK
-524 ERIDLDRLKISK
+524 ERIDVERLKITK
-536 ENYEDRKRDYIRRI
+536 ENYTDRKRDYLQRI
-550 DAVVHYASSGHK
+550 EAMIHYAASGHK

-581 KCDVCME
+581 KCDVCLE
-588 RNELNVSKYE
+588 RNELNISKYE
-598 FDTLGEQIK
+598 FDTVSEQIK
-607 KALLEPCFYEEL
+607 KVLTVSCFYEEL
-619 LAKIEG
+619 LARIEG
-625 KSDNVVKVV
+625 KPENVVKII

>member
-1 MSPDFVSKKLLNLI
+1 MSEFT
-15 NKQVQRS
+15 
-22 LSAFRQIL
+22 QIL
-30 TKYWGY
+30 TKYWGFA
-36 GAFRPLQEEII
+36 AFRPLQEEII
-47 QSVDQGKDTLGL
+47 QSVANGKDTLGL

-99 QRGIKALAIYSG
+99 ERGIKALAIYSG
-111 MTAQEIKIAM
+111 MSSHEIKIAL
-121 DHAAWGDYKFLYL
+121 DNAAWGNYKFLYL
-134 SPERIATERFRE
+134 SPERISTERFRE
-146 RITQLDVNL
+146 RINQLDVNL

-170 FRPSYLRIAELRDLL
+170 FRPSYLKIAELRDLL

-190 LAVTATATEK
+190 LAVTATATAQ

-210 FKRKNV
+210 FKTPNV
-216 LRTSYYRSNLV
+216 LRTSYYRSNLI

-253 YVKSRKL
+253 YVRSRKQ

-267 LRKNGVSADFYHA
+267 FRKNKISADFYHA
-280 GLPYKIRSAKQ
+280 GLNSKIRSERQ
-291 EAWKSGKCRVIVSTN
+291 ESWKSGKCRVIVSTN

-319 VIHLEAPDSV
+319 VIHLETPDSV

-344 PAWSVLLYNNSDKV
+344 TAYSVLLFNNSDKV
-358 KLERNVVKE
+358 KLQKNVIKA
-367 FPELD
+367 FPEPD
-372 VIKRIY
+372 VIRRIY

-383 FYQLAVG
+383 FFQLAVG

-395 SFEFSMGAFASSFS
+395 IFEFSMGMFASKFS
-409 FQITAVYNSLK
+409 FQITEVYNSLK

-437 SKVYFQVDRDDLY
+437 SKVYFQVGRDDLY
-450 KFQVANAEFDGFIKL
+450 KFQVANSDFDGFIKL

-474 TNYVSIDEELMA
+474 TNYVSIDEQLLA
-486 KRANVSLDLV
+486 SRANVSPDLV
-496 YQFLTRLRTQRVIDY
+496 YQFLTRLRTQKIIDY
-511 IPQKKTP
+511 IPKKKTP
-518 FIIFVK
+518 FIIFAK
-524 ERIDLDRLKISK
+524 ERIDPDRIKITK
-536 ENYEDRKRDYIRRI
+536 ENYEDRKRDYLNRI
-550 DAVVHYASSGHK
+550 EAMIHYASSGHK

-581 KCDVCME
+581 KCDVCIA
-588 RNELNVSKYE
+588 RNELNVSKFE
-598 FDTLGEQIK
+598 FDTISEQIK
-607 KALLEPCFYEEL
+607 KVMAEPCFYEEL
-619 LAKIEG
+619 LQQIEG
-625 KSDNVVKVV
+625 KPDNVVKII
-634 RWLLENEKIVYR
+634 RWLLENEKLSYR
-646 VDNRMEWRK
+646 VDNRMEWRKG

>member
-1 MSPDFVSKKLLNLI
+1 
-15 NKQVQRS
+15 
-22 LSAFRQIL
+22 LSEFTQIL

-36 GAFRPLQEEII
+36 AAFRPLQEEII
-47 QSVDQGKDTLGL
+47 ESVASGKDTLGL

-99 QRGIKALAIYSG
+99 ERGIKALAIYSG
-111 MTAQEIKIAM
+111 MSAQEIKIAM
-121 DHAAWGDYKFLYL
+121 DHAAWGNYKFLYL
-134 SPERIATERFRE
+134 SPERISTERFKE
-146 RITQLDVNL
+146 RINQLDVNL

-170 FRPSYLRIAELRDLL
+170 FRPSYIKIAELRDLL

-190 LAVTATATEK
+190 LAVTATATAQ

-210 FKRKNV
+210 FKTKNV
-216 LRTSYYRSNLV
+216 LRTSYYRSNLI

-253 YVKSRKL
+253 YVRSRKQ

-267 LRKNGVSADFYHA
+267 FRKNKISADYYHA
-280 GLPYKIRSAKQ
+280 GLSPKVRSERQ
-291 EAWKSGKCRVIVSTN
+291 ENWKSGRCRVIVSTN

-319 VIHLEAPDSV
+319 VIHLETPDSV
-329 EAYFQEAGRAGRDGK
+329 EAYFQEAGRGGRDGK
-344 PAWSVLLYNNSDKV
+344 TAYSVLLFNNSDKL
-358 KLERNVVKE
+358 KLQKNVAKS
-367 FPELD
+367 FPEPD
-372 VIKRIY
+372 VIRRIY

-383 FYQLAVG
+383 FFQVAVG

-395 SFEFSMGAFASSFS
+395 IFEFSMGMFASKFS
-409 FQITAVYNSLK
+409 LQITEVYNSLK

-437 SKVYFQVDRDDLY
+437 SKVYFQVNRDDLY
-450 KFQVANAEFDGFIKL
+450 KFQVANSDFDGFVKL

-474 TNYVSIDEELMA
+474 TNYVSIDEQLLA
-486 KRANVSLDLV
+486 KRANISHELV
-496 YQFLTRLRTQRVIDY
+496 YQFLTRLRTQKVIDY

-518 FIIFVK
+518 FIIFAK
-524 ERIDLDRLKISK
+524 ERIDSERIKISK
-536 ENYEDRKRDYIRRI
+536 ENYEDRKRDYLNRI
-550 DAVVHYASSGHK
+550 EAMIHYASSGHK

-581 KCDVCME
+581 KCDVCMA

-598 FDTLGEQIK
+598 FDNISEQIK
-607 KALLEPCFYEEL
+607 KVMLEPCFYEEL
-619 LAKIEG
+619 LQQIEG
-625 KSDNVVKVV
+625 NADNVVKIV
-634 RWLLENEKIVYR
+634 RWLLENEKLVYR

>member
-1 MSPDFVSKKLLNLI
+1 VNQFT
-15 NKQVQRS
+15 
-22 LSAFRQIL
+22 QIL

-36 GAFRPLQEEII
+36 ASFRPLQEEII
-47 QSVDQGKDTLGL
+47 RSVDQGKDTLGL

-84 TPLIALMKDQVENLN
+84 TPLIALMRDQVENLN

-111 MTAQEIKIAM
+111 MSSQEIKIAI
-121 DHAAWGDYKFLYL
+121 DNAVWGDYKFLYL

-146 RITQLDVNL
+146 RINKLDVNL

-190 LAVTATATEK
+190 LAVTATATPQ
-200 VIDDIQEQLK
+200 VIDDIQEQLRFRK
-210 FKRKNV
+210 KNV

-241 KAVQKAKGTGIV
+241 RAVQKAKGTGIV

-267 LRKNGVSADFYHA
+267 LRKNDVSADYYHA
-280 GLPYKIRSAKQ
+280 GLTSSVRSAKQ
-291 EAWKSGKCRVIVSTN
+291 EAWKNGKCRVIVSTN
-306 AFGMGIDKADVRF
+306 AFGMGIDKSDVRF

-344 PAWSVLLYNNSDKV
+344 PAWSVLLYNNADKV
-358 KLERNVVKE
+358 RLERNVDKE
-367 FPELD
+367 FPEPD
-372 VIKRIY
+372 VIRRVYK
-378 EAICN
+378 AVCN
-383 FYQLAVG
+383 FFQIAVG
-390 FGKDQ
+390 SGKDQ
-395 SFEFSMGAFASSFS
+395 SFEFSMATFASNFS
-409 FQITAVYNSLK
+409 MQITAVYNSLK

-437 SKVYFQVDRDDLY
+437 SKVYFMVDRDDLY
-450 KFQVANAEFDGFIKL
+450 KFQVANASFDGFIKL

-474 TNYVSIDEELMA
+474 TNYVAIDEELLA
-486 KRANVSLDLV
+486 KRANVNPDLV
-496 YQFLTRLRTQRVIDY
+496 YEYLIRLRTQKIIDY
-511 IPQKKTP
+511 IPQKKAP
-518 FIIFVK
+518 YIIFTK
-524 ERIDLDRLKISK
+524 ERIHPDRLKITR
-536 ENYEDRKRDYIRRI
+536 ENYDDRKLEYIRRV
-550 DAVVHYASSGHK
+550 DAVVHYVSSNHK

-588 RNELNVSKYE
+588 RNELNLSKYE
-598 FDTLGEQIK
+598 FDVLCEQIK
-607 KALLEPCFYEEL
+607 KGLLEPCFYEEL
-619 LAKIEG
+619 LNRIEG
-625 KSDNVVKVV
+625 KPENAVKVV

-646 VDNRMEWRK
+646 VDNRMEWRKG